1 MNRSHTYCRVVARA
15 VRQLDKCSLR
25 RPEDGSDKHDWDEA
39 RKRLIGILDRNGFE
53 LAGQRIK
60 RTNTRKA

>member
-1 MNRSHTYCRVVARA
+1 MNTPRTYCQAVARA
-15 VRQLDKCSLR
+15 IRQLDQFSLR
-25 RPEDGSDKHDWDEA
+25 GPEIGPDKHDWDEA
-39 RKRLIGILDRNGFE
+39 RRRLINILDRNGFE